1 MKIKVFWSDEDEG
14 FIAIVPDLPG
24 CSAWGASEAEAIT
37 ELQDAIQAY
46 VQSKAKS
53 KEKEG
58 KLMNKQREA
67 FERLYAFDLEKAEDG
82 DYLVFETSACFG
94 FFCLGWKEA
103 LAEQQSSEPVAI
115 LVDELKAAKQ
125 SAEQWKAA
133 ALRFDA
139 HSIKLR
145 DKIKAM
151 EAEQPSA
158 EPAWP
163 IRGVRVEDDKVIIT
177 VKGGNDAARWLCGKM
192 LEQPS
197 AMREACAWEEDDDG
211 FNTSCGN
218 KHVLISG
225 TPNDNNMKYCCY
237 CGKSVLEI

>member
-103 LAEQQSSEPVAI
+103 LAEQQAEDQRGAAEHVLRVA
-115 LVDELKAAKQ
+115 
-125 SAEQWKAA
+125 
-133 ALRFDA
+133 
-139 HSIKLR
+139 
-145 DKIKAM
+145 
-151 EAEQPSA
+151 QP
-158 EPAWP
+158 
-163 IRGVRVEDDKVIIT
+163 
-177 VKGGNDAARWLCGKM
+177 
-192 LEQPS
+192 
-197 AMREACAWEEDDDG
+197 ACARQRRRTAAVEWGYLEE
-211 FNTSCGN
+211 
-218 KHVLISG
+218 VQA
-225 TPNDNNMKYCCY
+225 
-237 CGKSVLEI
+237 